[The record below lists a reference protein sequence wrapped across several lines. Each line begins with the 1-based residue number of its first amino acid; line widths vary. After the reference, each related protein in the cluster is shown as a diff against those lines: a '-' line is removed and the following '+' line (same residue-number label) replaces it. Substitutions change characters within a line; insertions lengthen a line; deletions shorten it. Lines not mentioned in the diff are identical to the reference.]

1 MAEPV
6 KIGKCVIDPDL
17 LYRVEDHSWVRLND
31 DGSATIGITDVA
43 ENMAGP
49 ILHVYP
55 KKKGARARGQ
65 SLATIESGKWVGP
78 LKSPLT
84 GEILEANAALDK
96 DPGIVNRSPYGDGWI
111 LRMKPTKLDEERK
124 DFLTGDAAVEAYR
137 KRIEEQNMK
146 ACAEVEAVSDN

>member
-1 MAEPV
+1 MTETV
-6 KIGKCVIDPDL
+6 KIGKCIIQTDL
-17 LYRVEDHSWVRLND
+17 YYLVEDHSWVRFND
-31 DGSATIGITDVA
+31 DGTVTVGITDIA

-55 KKKGARARGQ
+55 RKKGMRQKGQ

-78 LKSPLT
+78 LKSPVS
-84 GEILEANAALDK
+84 GEILDANPVLDK

-111 LRMKPTKLDEERK
+111 IRMKPTKLDEEK
-124 DFLTGDAAVEAYR
+124 KFLVTGEAAVEAYR

-146 ACAEVEAVSDN
+146 ACAEVAAEGA

>member
-1 MAEPV
+1 MSETV
-6 KIGKCVIDPDL
+6 KIGKCIIQTDL
-17 LYRVEDHSWVRLND
+17 YYIVDDHSWVRLND
-31 DGSATIGITDVA
+31 DGSVTVGITDVA

-55 KKKGARARGQ
+55 RKKGMRQKGQ

-78 LKSPLT
+78 LKSPVS

-111 LRMKPTKLDEERK
+111 VRMKPVKLDEERK
-124 DFLTGDAAVEAYR
+124 SFLTGAEAVEAYR
-137 KRIEEQNMK
+137 KKIESADLK
-146 ACAEVEAVSDN
+146 ACAEVAAESV

>member
-1 MAEPV
+1 MSETV
-6 KIGKCVIDPDL
+6 KIGKCIIQTDL
-17 LYRVEDHSWVRLND
+17 HYLVEDHSWARFND
-31 DGSATIGITDVA
+31 DGTVTVGITDVA

-55 KKKGARARGQ
+55 RKKGMRQKGQ

-78 LKSPLT
+78 LKSPIT

-111 LRMKPTKLDEERK
+111 ARMKPSKLDEEK
-124 DFLTGDAAVEAYR
+124 SAFVTGDAAVEAYR
-137 KRIEEQNMK
+137 KRIEEQNMR
-146 ACAEVEAVSDN
+146 ACAEVAAG

>member
-1 MAEPV
+1 MSETV
-6 KIGKCVIDPDL
+6 KIGKCIIQTDL
-17 LYRVEDHSWVRLND
+17 HYLVEDHSWARFND
-31 DGSATIGITDVA
+31 DGTVTVGITDVA

-55 KKKGARARGQ
+55 RKKGMRQKGQ

-78 LKSPLT
+78 LKSPIT

-111 LRMKPTKLDEERK
+111 ARMKPSKLDEEK
-124 DFLTGDAAVEAYR
+124 SAFVTGDAAVEAYR
-137 KRIEEQNMK
+137 KRIDEQNMR
-146 ACAEVEAVSDN
+146 ACAEVAAG

>member
-1 MAEPV
+1 MSEI
-6 KIGKCVIDPDL
+6 KIGKCIIQTDL
-17 LYRVEDHSWVRLND
+17 HYLVEDHSWARFND
-31 DGSATIGITDVA
+31 DGSVTVGITDVA

-55 KKKGARARGQ
+55 RKKGMRQKGQ

-78 LKSPLT
+78 LKSPIT

-111 LRMKPTKLDEERK
+111 ARMKPSKLDEEK
-124 DFLTGDAAVEAYR
+124 SAFVTGDAAVEAYR
-137 KRIEEQNMK
+137 KRIDEQNMR
-146 ACAEVEAVSDN
+146 ACAEVAAG

>member
-1 MAEPV
+1 MTEPV

-31 DGSATIGITDVA
+31 DGSATVGITDVA

-55 KKKGARARGQ
+55 KKKGTRARGQ

-78 LKSPLT
+78 LKSPLS
-84 GEILEANAALDK
+84 GEILEANPALDK

-124 DFLTGDAAVEAYR
+124 DFLT
-137 KRIEEQNMK
+137 
-146 ACAEVEAVSDN
+146 

>member
-1 MAEPV
+1 MAEEV
-6 KIGKCVIDPDL
+6 KIGKCVILPEL
-17 LYRVEDHSWVRLND
+17 FYRVEDHSWVRFAD
-31 DGSATIGITDVA
+31 DGSVTVGITDVA

-78 LKSPLT
+78 LKSPLS
-84 GEILEANAALDK
+84 GEILEANPALDK

-111 LRMKPTKLDEERK
+111 LRMRPTKLDEERK
-124 DFLTGDAAVEAYR
+124 DLLTGEAAVEAYR
-137 KRIEEQNMK
+137 KRIEEQSMK
-146 ACAEVEAVSDN
+146 ACAEIEAC

>member
-1 MAEPV
+1 MSDTV
-6 KIGKCVIDPDL
+6 KIGKCIIRTDL
-17 LYRVEDHSWVRLND
+17 HYLVEDHSWVRFED
-31 DGSATIGITDVA
+31 DGTVTVGITDVA

-55 KKKGARARGQ
+55 RKKGMRQKGQ

-78 LKSPLT
+78 LKSPIT
-84 GEILEANAALDK
+84 GEIVEANAVLNK

-111 LRMKPTKLDEERK
+111 VRMKPLKLDEERK
-124 DFLTGDAAVEAYR
+124 FFVTGDAAVEAYR

-146 ACAEVEAVSDN
+146 VCAEVAAEA

>member
-1 MAEPV
+1 MGETV
-6 KIGKCVIDPDL
+6 KIGKCIIQTDL
-17 LYRVEDHSWVRLND
+17 HYLVEDHSWARFND
-31 DGSATIGITDVA
+31 DGTVTVGITDVA

-55 KKKGARARGQ
+55 RKKGMRQKGQ

-78 LKSPLT
+78 LKSPIT

-111 LRMKPTKLDEERK
+111 ARMKPSKLDEEK
-124 DFLTGDAAVEAYR
+124 SAFVTGDAAVEAYR
-137 KRIEEQNMK
+137 KRIEEQNMR
-146 ACAEVEAVSDN
+146 ACAEVAAG

>member
-1 MAEPV
+1 MSEI
-6 KIGKCVIDPDL
+6 KIGKCIIQTDL
-17 LYRVEDHSWVRLND
+17 HYLVEDHSWVRFND
-31 DGSATIGITDVA
+31 DGSVTVGITDVA

-55 KKKGARARGQ
+55 RKKGMRQKGQ

-78 LKSPLT
+78 LKSPIS

-111 LRMKPTKLDEERK
+111 ARMKPSKLDEEK
-124 DFLTGDAAVEAYR
+124 SAFVTGDAAVEAYR
-137 KRIEEQNMK
+137 KRIEEQNMR
-146 ACAEVEAVSDN
+146 ACAEVAAG

>member
-1 MAEPV
+1 MAELV
-6 KIGKCVIDPDL
+6 KIGKCVLVPDL

-31 DGSATIGITDVA
+31 DGSATVGMTDVA

-55 KKKGARARGQ
+55 KKKGNRARGQ

-84 GEILEANAALDK
+84 GEILEANPALDK

-111 LRMKPTKLDEERK
+111 VRMQPSKLDEERA
-124 DFLTGDAAVEAYR
+124 DFLTGDAAIEAYR
-137 KRIEEQNMK
+137 KRIADQNLK
-146 ACAEVEAVSDN
+146 ACEEVAACDP